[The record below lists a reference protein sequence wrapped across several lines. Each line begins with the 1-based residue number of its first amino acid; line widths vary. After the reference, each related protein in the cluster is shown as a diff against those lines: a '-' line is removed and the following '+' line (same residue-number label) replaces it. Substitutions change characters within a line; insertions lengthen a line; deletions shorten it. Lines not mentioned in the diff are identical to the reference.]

1 MSYEQKLMAMKKMLT
16 KKPKPTKKTKRD
28 PVIPPAPPYEKNWLK
43 TGLIKEENQFGV
55 VYKRI
60 VEYDET
66 YYHGNKKIGDLQ
78 STLEKWKRFDREH
91 PLAPKGTNKLVFFD
105 TETTGLK
112 GAGTLIF
119 LLGFMEQVENG
130 FRMTQYVLPGPDHE
144 AAFLYASKL
153 WKEEMTLITYNG
165 KSFDLP
171 QVETRWTMNRQ
182 KLPKLLTHHQIDLL
196 HGARRVWKAEL
207 DTFKL
212 TSIEEKQ
219 LHFYREGDIPGHLA
233 PIIYQDAVKSGQAE
247 TLMKVLKHNEWD
259 ILSLVTLYIRATN
272 LILETTIP
280 ETAITHTNIGK
291 WFADLK
297 HYDDSAY
304 FFKEVIEKYGS
315 DHAMS
320 HYHYGFILKRNEAYD
335 KAVQSFNIAA
345 KQLGGRERIIALE
358 EVAKLQEHKL
368 KNLAAALEVTRNAM
382 SFIDKD
388 SELTKRFRTR
398 AERDF
403 LKREMRLIRKI
414 FPGEAQK
421 TTKAD

>member
-1 MSYEQKLMAMKKMLT
+1 M
-16 KKPKPTKKTKRD
+16 
-28 PVIPPAPPYEKNWLK
+28 
-43 TGLIKEENQFGV
+43 
-55 VYKRI
+55 
-60 VEYDET
+60 
-66 YYHGNKKIGDLQ
+66 
-78 STLEKWKRFDREH
+78 
-91 PLAPKGTNKLVFFD
+91 
-105 TETTGLK
+105 
-112 GAGTLIF
+112 
-119 LLGFMEQVENG
+119 
-130 FRMTQYVLPGPDHE
+130 
-144 AAFLYASKL
+144 
-153 WKEEMTLITYNG
+153 
-165 KSFDLP
+165 
-171 QVETRWTMNRQ
+171 
-182 KLPKLLTHHQIDLL
+182 
-196 HGARRVWKAEL
+196 
-207 DTFKL
+207 
-212 TSIEEKQ
+212 
-219 LHFYREGDIPGHLA
+219 
-233 PIIYQDAVKSGQAE
+233 KSGQAE